1 MLHKVMRDGALRQVV
16 TYDDNDGI
24 TILFDDDATRRRF
37 EDEPFDYD
45 IDGLIERM
53 NEHELVAFGTH
64 DGDFESV
71 AVIAVDNDF
80 ELEEKHE
87 NGVADTF
94 ECGIIEIESQLV
106 VTDWSKYSFGCDVDA
121 GEVEGDRLEVAP
133 GRYAVS
139 VCRNYGPD
147 DEIPDEGAIYL
158 ISLTSTDKEGKKFRE
173 LPGADGWF

>member
-1 MLHKVMRDGALRQVV
+1 MLHKVERDGALRQVV

-24 TILFDDDATRRRF
+24 TILFDEDATRRRY
-37 EDEPFDYD
+37 EDENFDYD
-45 IDGLIERM
+45 IDVLIERM
-53 NEHELVAFGTH
+53 NAHELVAFGTH

-80 ELEEKHE
+80 DLEEKHE

-94 ECGIIEIESQLV
+94 DCGIIEIESELV
-106 VTDWSKYSFGCDVDA
+106 VTDWSKYSFGCDVED
-121 GEVEGDRLEVAP
+121 GDVEGDRLEVP
-133 GRYAVS
+133 KGRYSVS

-147 DEIPDEGAIYL
+147 DEIPEEGAIYL
-158 ISLTSTDKEGKKFRE
+158 ISLTSTDKEGKAFNE